1 MILEKLFD
9 NKEDFKK
16 IIIILMMHH
25 CLQLKILILIELI
38 IIRIRIRRIFREIFF
53 RDLQVDYNQV

>member
-16 IIIILMMHH
+16 IILILMMHH
-25 CLQLKILILIELI
+25 YLQLKILILIELI

-53 RDLQVDYNQV
+53 RDLQAEYNQF

>member
-16 IIIILMMHH
+16 IILILMMHYY
-25 CLQLKILILIELI
+25 LQLKILILIELI

-53 RDLQVDYNQV
+53 RDLQADYNQV

>member
-16 IIIILMMHH
+16 IILILMMHH
-25 CLQLKILILIELI
+25 YLQLKILILIELI
-38 IIRIRIRRIFREIFF
+38 IIRIRIMRIFREIFF
-53 RDLQVDYNQV
+53 RDLQAEYNQV

>member
-16 IIIILMMHH
+16 IILILMMHH
-25 CLQLKILILIELI
+25 YLQLKILILIELI

-53 RDLQVDYNQV
+53 RDLQAEYNQV

>member
-16 IIIILMMHH
+16 IILILMMHH
-25 CLQLKILILIELI
+25 YLQLKILILIELI

-53 RDLQVDYNQV
+53 RDLQADYNQV